1 MGSSS
6 PGLIRCPASPKAP
19 DGTLHTVIGCGVLV
33 PDVRDDEG
41 LVDCPICG
49 IFFNPDE
56 ENDSES

>member
-1 MGSSS
+1 
-6 PGLIRCPASPKAP
+6 
-19 DGTLHTVIGCGVLV
+19 VIGCGVLI

-56 ENDSES
+56 ENDLAS